1 MFGGAGT
8 TFHLDVSPDI
18 QTGTPL
24 LRGYGDDYLE
34 IGRTRYKQ
42 GLSLHQ
48 GQILSP
54 WGPNEVQQLKQ
65 LHFQHIMDNPPEVLI
80 IGTGR
85 HTIFPQ
91 EEVLECFANAH
102 LGFECMDSRAA
113 ARTYNILIGEG
124 RKTSALFFLPHV
136 RR

>member
-8 TFHLDVSPDI
+8 TFHLDVSPDV
-18 QTGTPL
+18 QTSIPL

-34 IGRTRYKQ
+34 IGETRYRQ

-48 GQILSP
+48 HTILSP
-54 WGPNEVQQLKQ
+54 WGPDEVCQLNMSH
-65 LHFQHIMDNPPEVLI
+65 LQHILENPPEVLI
-80 IGTGR
+80 LGTGR
-85 HTIFPQ
+85 RTIFPNTDI
-91 EEVLECFANAH
+91 LEKLTDIH

-124 RKTSALFFLPHV
+124 RKTSALFFLPNV

>member
-24 LRGYGDDYLE
+24 LRGYGDDYLT
-34 IGRTRYKQ
+34 IGRTRYTQ

-48 GQILSP
+48 GQIMSP
-54 WGPNEVQQLKQ
+54 WGPTEVRALAVQ
-65 LHFQHIMDNPPEVLI
+65 HFQHVMDNPPEVLI

-85 HTIFPQ
+85 QTTFPHGNI
-91 EEVLECFANAH
+91 LEYLAGKK

-124 RKTSALFFLPHV
+124 RKTSALFFLPNV